1 MPDDVYT
8 RMEQQIRHGDPT
20 FRPLRQRLLEIALI
34 VASIF
39 LLGYLLYAAQ
49 FSGTVRWFLGVG
61 VLALI
66 ALYAWHV
73 VAGSTEE
80 PAPMV
85 QPPATPRA
93 RAGDLAYL
101 TAVVRRA
108 NQGLT
113 YSQVAVSSRAR
124 DAFEERAR
132 LARGLTPEAMR
143 TLERD
148 RDGLNEA
155 FGNAVLADFLHLAT
169 ADSDARYRWVRDA
182 RAGRGFVLE
191 LDRILEEMEAWR

>member
-1 MPDDVYT
+1 MPEDVYA
-8 RMEQQIRHGDPT
+8 RMERQIRRGDDT
-20 FRPLRQRLLEIALI
+20 FRPLRQRLLEIVLI
-34 VASIF
+34 VAAIF

-49 FSGTVRWFLGVG
+49 FSGTVRWFLGVA
-61 VLALI
+61 VLTLV

-73 VAGSTEE
+73 VAGSTAE
-80 PAPMV
+80 PGPMV
-85 QPPATPRA
+85 KPQRPLRA
-93 RAGDLAYL
+93 RVGDLAYL

-132 LARGLTPEAMR
+132 LARGLTPEAMHAM
-143 TLERD
+143 ERD
-148 RDGLNEA
+148 LVTLNA
-155 FGNAVLADFLHLAT
+155 TFGDASLADFLHLPT

-182 RAGRGFVLE
+182 RIGRGFEIE
-191 LDRILEEMEAWR
+191 LDRILEKMEEWR